1 MIPRCSYGGR
11 PGEPPSA
18 WPREAAHPGPV
29 VIEGIASAFDRT
41 ETHHRREA
49 ALYRIE
55 AAVPVPAGDLADP
68 RPGKRNGPLSDAGG
82 ASRPDLS
89 RIATDARGR
98 WPQRGATFASLT
110 RAPRS
115 TFTSA

>member
-55 AAVPVPAGDLADP
+55 AAGDCPV
-68 RPGKRNGPLSDAGG
+68 RC
-82 ASRPDLS
+82 
-89 RIATDARGR
+89 
-98 WPQRGATFASLT
+98 
-110 RAPRS
+110 
-115 TFTSA
+115 